1 MAASAV
7 FSEYELRR
15 MAIKFANEQAATEA
29 SCVGSC
35 SEEMDVRKVTKKC
48 RGIEVK
54 TRVKGSGTG
63 KLSIS
68 MHVPKN
74 IYDGMFGMK
83 VEGLIDGVRAY
94 GQSSTHPEFCV
105 TQEVYDEDGNKKYK
119 AYPRCIME
127 SGVSRSIEN
136 GSEEV
141 KEVDLEISVMPDDY
155 GNGVYEALD
164 SELKEETVK
173 NNWMSKFDPETMHS
187 SIPKM

>member
-68 MHVPKN
+68 MHVRKD

-94 GQSSTHPEFCV
+94 GQSSTH
-105 TQEVYDEDGNKKYK
+105 
-119 AYPRCIME
+119 
-127 SGVSRSIEN
+127 RSF
-136 GSEEV
+136 
-141 KEVDLEISVMPDDY
+141 
-155 GNGVYEALD
+155 A
-164 SELKEETVK
+164 
-173 NNWMSKFDPETMHS
+173 
-187 SIPKM
+187 

>member
-1 MAASAV
+1 MAASTV

-68 MHVPKN
+68 MHVPKD
-74 IYDGMFGMK
+74 IYDGMFG
-83 VEGLIDGVRAY
+83 I
-94 GQSSTHPEFCV
+94 
-105 TQEVYDEDGNKKYK
+105 
-119 AYPRCIME
+119 
-127 SGVSRSIEN
+127 
-136 GSEEV
+136 
-141 KEVDLEISVMPDDY
+141 
-155 GNGVYEALD
+155 
-164 SELKEETVK
+164 
-173 NNWMSKFDPETMHS
+173 
-187 SIPKM
+187 